1 MIKQYKVVS
10 DRPIEGRTFDVGQ
23 VIDLPS
29 QIASYYV
36 AMQILIEHRGEEGD
50 ADKPV
55 ATEAKPSGKADA
67 ASEAPEAA
75 AAPKAPR
82 ARRGKRAG

>member
-36 AMQILIEHRGEEGD
+36 AMQILIEHHGDGD
-50 ADKPV
+50 ADKPD
-55 ATEAKPSGKADA
+55 ATETKPSGAKDA
-67 ASEAPEAA
+67 ASEASEASE
-75 AAPKAPR
+75 APKAPR
-82 ARRGKRAG
+82 ARRGKRGA